1 MADITVT
8 AAKVGRIYPDKDEVF
23 PIKLGE
29 TVTAGQVLNLDTA
42 GTYGIADANGSGN
55 ELQPRVVALEGGAAG
70 AWVPGMKRG
79 WLNGYTVSSADAD
92 IPLYLSNTAGALS
105 DSAGG
110 TTAICGRVVLA
121 PNGEKVVYVDF
132 DWTVVWA

>member
-8 AAKVGRIYPDKDEVF
+8 AAQVGRIHPDKDEVF

-29 TVTAGQVLNLDTA
+29 TVTAGQVLNQDTD

-70 AWVPGMKRG
+70 QWVPGMKRG
-79 WLNGYTVSSADAD
+79 WLNGYTVSSANAD
-92 IPLYLSNTAGALS
+92 IPLYLSNTAGALA

-110 TTAICGRVVLA
+110 TTAICGRVALA
-121 PNGEKVVYVDF
+121 PNGTKVVYVDF
-132 DWTVVWA
+132 DWTVIWA